1 MDRLASIWPAAS
13 SSVAIPSTIPTY
25 PAVPVIS
32 TDSCRIR
39 PTTEADLPAAK
50 EKAKVQ
56 ANKKSTQLREQ
67 RAKLVEKRDALN
79 SKIAEIDEQLPEDVE
94 PDPII
99 AATGEDQATAGAEVT
114 ES

>member
-1 MDRLASIWPAAS
+1 MADTAKAAKKSAAKSGETKRKMLTPAEK
-13 SSVAIPSTIPTY
+13 VAKL
-25 PAVPVIS
+25 
-32 TDSCRIR
+32 
-39 PTTEADLPAAK
+39 EADLAAAR
-50 EKAKVQ
+50 EKAEAQ
-56 ANKKSTQLREQ
+56 ANKKFTQLREQ

-99 AATGEDQATAGAEVT
+99 AATGEDQATAGAEAT